1 MDLMRWEK
9 LRAVFGEL
17 RRRKV
22 FQVALVYVVM
32 AWGVI
37 QAGDLLFEAL
47 QVPEGS
53 YTLLVILVLL
63 GFPVAVVLAWAY
75 EITPSGVRR
84 DIVQELRNEAYRLA
98 ENDCGCSD
106 SGERCR
112 RLAILPFHDMASGH
126 GLDYFCEGLAEEIQN
141 ALCACDDLEVVSRAH
156 SALYS
161 GKKLDINRIR
171 RELRVD
177 ALVEGSVRRYN
188 GQYRV
193 SVQLV
198 DIRNGVDIWVRSFD
212 LPANSEFEIQKWVA
226 IEVVRGAQQ
235 TFFTPE
241 VEGSAEPLEP
251 FQLTF
256 GYPAAELPAGDEPG
270 ARH

>member
-1 MDLMRWEK
+1 MDLLHWEK
-9 LRAVFGEL
+9 LGAVLGEL

-22 FQVALVYVVM
+22 FQVALVYVLM
-32 AWGVI
+32 AWGVM
-37 QAGDLLFEAL
+37 QVGDLLFDAL

-84 DIVQELRNEAYRLA
+84 DIVKELRSEAYRLA
-98 ENDCGCSD
+98 ERDCGCRETGD
-106 SGERCR
+106 RCR
-112 RLAILPFHDMASGH
+112 RLAILPFRDMVSGH
-126 GLDYFCEGLAEEIQN
+126 DLDYFCEGMAEEIQN

-156 SALYS
+156 AAVYG
-161 GKKLDINRIR
+161 GKKLDIHEIR
-171 RELRVD
+171 RALRVD

-198 DIRNGVDIWVRSFD
+198 DIRNGLDIWVRSFD
-212 LPANSEFEIQKWVA
+212 LPANSEFEIQEWVA
-226 IEVVRGAQQ
+226 AEVARGARQ
-235 TFFTPE
+235 TFFATVDETPE
-241 VEGSAEPLEP
+241 EP
-251 FQLTF
+251 FQLTL
-256 GYPAAELPAGDEPG
+256 GYPVAELAAGDDPG
-270 ARH
+270 GRH

>member
-1 MDLMRWEK
+1 MEPLRWEK
-9 LRAVFGEL
+9 LNAVLGEL

-22 FQVALVYVVM
+22 FQVGLVYILM
-32 AWGVI
+32 AWGVM

-84 DIVQELRNEAYRLA
+84 DIVQELRSEAYRLA
-98 ENDCGCSD
+98 ESDCGCSD
-106 SGERCR
+106 PKSRCR
-112 RLAILPFHDMASGH
+112 RLAILPFCDMAPGH
-126 GLDYFCEGLAEEIQN
+126 DLDYFCDGMAEEIQN

-156 SALYS
+156 SSGFS
-161 GKKLDINRIR
+161 GKKLDIQRIR
-171 RELRVD
+171 QELRVD

-198 DIRNGVDIWVRSFD
+198 DSRNGVDIWVRSFD
-212 LPANSEFEIQKWVA
+212 LPATSEFEIQKWVA
-226 IEVVRGAQQ
+226 AEVARGARQ
-235 TFFTPE
+235 TFFEKDNEET
-241 VEGSAEPLEP
+241 AEA
-251 FQLTF
+251 FQLSL
-256 GYPAAELPAGDEPG
+256 GYPAAELPSGGEPA

>member
-1 MDLMRWEK
+1 MEPLRWEK
-9 LRAVFGEL
+9 LGAVLGEL

-22 FQVALVYVVM
+22 FQVALVYAVM
-32 AWGVI
+32 AWGVM
-37 QAGDLLFEAL
+37 QVGDLLFDAL

-84 DIVQELRNEAYRLA
+84 DIVQELRSEAYRLA
-98 ENDCGCSD
+98 ESDCGCAD
-106 SGERCR
+106 PGARCR
-112 RLAILPFHDMASGH
+112 RLAILPFRDMAPGH
-126 GLDYFCEGLAEEIQN
+126 DLDYFCEGMAEEIQN
-141 ALCACDDLEVVSRAH
+141 ALCACDELEVVARAH
-156 SALYS
+156 SAGFG
-161 GKKLDINRIR
+161 GKKLDIERIR

-177 ALVEGSVRRYN
+177 ALVEGSVRQFN

-212 LPANSEFEIQKWVA
+212 LPATSEFEIQKWVA
-226 IEVVRGAQQ
+226 SEVARGARQ
-235 TFFTPE
+235 TFFESGPD
-241 VEGSAEPLEP
+241 EPGEP
-251 FQLTF
+251 FQLTL
-256 GYPAAELPAGDEPG
+256 GYPANELPFGGEPG

>member
-1 MDLMRWEK
+1 MEPLRWEK
-9 LRAVFGEL
+9 LGAVLGEL

-22 FQVALVYVVM
+22 FQVALVYAVM
-32 AWGVI
+32 AWGVM
-37 QAGDLLFEAL
+37 QVGDLLFDAL

-84 DIVQELRNEAYRLA
+84 DIVQELRSEAYRLA
-98 ENDCGCSD
+98 ECDCGCAD
-106 SGERCR
+106 PGARCR
-112 RLAILPFHDMASGH
+112 RLAILPFRDMAPGH
-126 GLDYFCEGLAEEIQN
+126 ELDYFCEGLAEEIQN
-141 ALCACDDLEVVSRAH
+141 ALCACDDLEVVARAH
-156 SALYS
+156 SA
-161 GKKLDINRIR
+161 GFGGNQLDIDRIR

-212 LPANSEFEIQKWVA
+212 LPTNSEFEIQKWVA
-226 IEVVRGAQQ
+226 SEVARGARQ
-235 TFFTPE
+235 TFFDGASEEP
-241 VEGSAEPLEP
+241 VES
-251 FQLTF
+251 FQLTL
-256 GYPAAELPAGDEPG
+256 GYPATELPAGSEPG

>member
-1 MDLMRWEK
+1 MEPFCGEK
-9 LRAVFGEL
+9 LKAVWGEL

-22 FQVALVYVVM
+22 FQVALVYIVM
-32 AWGVI
+32 AWGVM
-37 QAGDLLFEAL
+37 QAGDLLFDAL

-84 DIVQELRNEAYRLA
+84 DIVQELRSEAYRLA
-98 ENDCGCSD
+98 ESDCGCSEP
-106 SGERCR
+106 GERCR
-112 RLAILPFHDMASGH
+112 RLAILPFRDMAPGH
-126 GLDYFCEGLAEEIQN
+126 DQDYFCEGLAEEIQS
-141 ALCACDDLEVVSRAH
+141 ALCACDDLEVVARAH
-156 SALYS
+156 SAGFG
-161 GKKLDINRIR
+161 GKKLDVERIR

-212 LPANSEFEIQKWVA
+212 LPTTSEFEVQKWVA
-226 IEVVRGAQQ
+226 AEVARGARQ
-235 TFFTPE
+235 TFFDGASEEP
-241 VEGSAEPLEP
+241 VESP
-251 FQLTF
+251 QLTL
-256 GYPAAELPAGDEPG
+256 GYLATELPAGGEPG